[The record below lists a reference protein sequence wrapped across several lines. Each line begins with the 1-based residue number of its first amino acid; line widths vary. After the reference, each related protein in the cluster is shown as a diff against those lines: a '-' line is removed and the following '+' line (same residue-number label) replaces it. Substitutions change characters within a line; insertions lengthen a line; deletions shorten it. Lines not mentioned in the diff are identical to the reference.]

1 MNSVVWEGRW
11 TLITGASSGLGES
24 FARQLA
30 AKRAQLILTAR
41 SEDKLRALA
50 AELSAQHG
58 VSVEVVVCDL
68 GAPGGAVQLCQKV
81 DQLGHDVE
89 HLVSNAGFGLG
100 GGMVELDAARQGDMV
115 RLNCEALTVLDAH
128 FGRGMVARRSGGI
141 LHVASIAGY
150 QPVPFMATY
159 GATKAYVVSL
169 SLALGEELRPAGV
182 RVSALCPGPV
192 ATGFQAVAGRGIVP
206 SQRRAVLS
214 AEETVARGIGA
225 YEAGRDLC
233 VPGGYNKLG
242 AFAVRLVP
250 RRMLLRTVGKMMR
263 DKPVLTT

>member
-1 MNSVVWEGRW
+1 MKTVVWEGRW
-11 TLITGASSGLGES
+11 ALITGASSGLGES

-30 AKRAQLILTAR
+30 ANKCNLVITAR
-41 SEDKLRALA
+41 SEDKLRSLA

-58 VSVEVVVCDL
+58 VAVEVVTCDL
-68 GAPGGAVQLCQKV
+68 GAPGGAVKLCAAV
-81 DQLGHDVE
+81 DQLGHDIE

-100 GGMVELDAARQGDMV
+100 GPLVELDAARQGDMV

-128 FGRGMVARRSGGI
+128 FGRGMVARGSGGI

-150 QPVPFMATY
+150 QPVPYMATY

-169 SLALGEELRPAGV
+169 SLALGEELRGAGV

-214 AEETVARGIGA
+214 ADDTVAAGLRA
-225 YEAGRDLC
+225 YAAGRDLC
-233 VPGGYNKLG
+233 VPGGHNKLG
-242 AFAVRLVP
+242 AFAVKLLP
-250 RRMLLRTVGKMMR
+250 RRMVLRAVGKMMR
-263 DKPVLTT
+263 SKPVLQA